1 MKTELPNINV
11 QPQQLTLVDKEDI
24 ATLIAD
30 RLFDRLSNEL
40 VNSGT
45 GIVTQVCVLGKPI
58 APCSKCFSIC

>member
-24 ATLIAD
+24 ATLLAD
-30 RLFDRLSNEL
+30 RLFERLSNEL

-45 GIVTQVCVLGKPI
+45 GIVSQVISV
-58 APCSKCFSIC
+58 F